1 MEELNDRLWT
11 WIETAYHRAE
21 HSALGSTPLLRWQR
35 DIEHVR
41 QLPPA
46 TDLRRLFFY
55 RLDRLVRRDCTFLLH
70 NRFYEAPPHSVR
82 RNHRSPFRSPRCRRS
97 GDLFPGKTARHGAS
111 RRSRHQRAVAF
122 PQTDCQG
129 RARTYR
135 HQLRRTAAAQKGRE
149 GVIAMMEAFFGFK
162 KTPFSDNPDAKQLF
176 ASQAWTQVKARL
188 QFLVEHHGTGLLT
201 GEVGSGK
208 STAARTFTA
217 GLNPN
222 LYKILYLHWS
232 SGSAL
237 DLLRQL
243 ALELNLQPAHYRGD
257 LVRQIADAIVSLN
270 QTKKQH
276 PILICDEAQLLR
288 HPALEQLPLL
298 LNFDMD
304 SAHYLTLLLVG
315 QPLLRRT
322 LSLQMHEPLRQRIAV
337 QYHLEGLSREEL
349 DAYLAHQLKA
359 AGITQPLFDD
369 TARQALYQA
378 TKGILR
384 KVNKLALTAL
394 RLAASRKASAVEESI
409 LLDAT
414 SEALL

>member
-1 MEELNDRLWT
+1 MV
-11 WIETAYHRAE
+11 ETY
-21 HSALGSTPLLRWQR
+21 
-35 DIEHVR
+35 
-41 QLPPA
+41 
-46 TDLRRLFFY
+46 
-55 RLDRLVRRDCTFLLH
+55 
-70 NRFYEAPPHSVR
+70 
-82 RNHRSPFRSPRCRRS
+82 
-97 GDLFPGKTARHGAS
+97 
-111 RRSRHQRAVAF
+111 
-122 PQTDCQG
+122 
-129 RARTYR
+129 
-135 HQLRRTAAAQKGRE
+135 
-149 GVIAMMEAFFGFK
+149 FGFK
-162 KTPFSDNPDAKQLF
+162 KIPFTDSPDAKQLF
-176 ASQAWTQVKARL
+176 ASEAWNQVKARL
-188 QFLVEHHGTGLLT
+188 QFLVDHHGTGLLT

-208 STAARTFTA
+208 STAARAFTA

-222 LYKILYLHWS
+222 LYKVLYLHWT

-243 ALELNLQPAHYRGD
+243 ALHLDLQPAHFRGD
-257 LVRQIADAIVSLN
+257 LVRQISEAIVRLN
-270 QTKKQH
+270 QSKKQH

-288 HPALEQLPLL
+288 HDALEQLPLL

-304 SAHYLTLLLVG
+304 SSHYLTLLLVG

-394 RLAASRKASAVEESI
+394 RLAASRKAALVEESI